1 MCERCIGIFA
11 NKKEEK
17 LTADPSKTTMI
28 RRFLHLSCFLISIS
42 FTWKVKA
49 VSSSIP
55 SANAIVKNGK
65 NEGSDHGLRTVV
77 LRFRTPKTGTI
88 VSLQINEGNRR
99 TVPLQTLMD
108 GILAQNGD
116 DSSANFECIGPSNN
130 KLDASQTFA
139 QLGLKHGALLT
150 ITPKMDTNKKDK
162 PQQKQLRNI
171 IPPFDPFPEFA
182 KPRYKD
188 KRRSIRAK
196 ANRRG
201 GMSYSDL
208 DQLADNI
215 HKLQIQTNPIISRIY
230 MCSNSAEAFVRSCK
244 NQQPKCALL
253 FGTVSKERL
262 NDTPAAAD
270 ITHRKN
276 KGGKMC
282 EVAKVHALWEP
293 QRKIQKDSNNS
304 FHYDA
309 TDLTSLTSSVQQAI
323 QLAKRL
329 KLQPVGWIYT
339 YHNNSTTSAEVPVL
353 ARDAVIAAKIQIAL
367 MKKGS
372 EEGGEVD
379 EAVSLG
385 SRFVTLALNS
395 ASGATEAFQMSD
407 QSVQMVA
414 EDIFDEEATNDS
426 TQFLKASV
434 PVIVD
439 GKETNSVDCLLCLVN
454 TGMLS
459 HIGSFSSPSSS
470 GKLSSS
476 GGLTS
481 KIKQKILSH
490 LMKKGNAKET
500 TIIQYLS
507 DFNILFGLSNL
518 LNEADINELCDIIL
532 SSKRRRSANVEM
544 SKHLQLTLEGIAS
557 V

>member
-1 MCERCIGIFA
+1 M
-11 NKKEEK
+11 
-17 LTADPSKTTMI
+17 TAGPMKTTMI
-28 RRFLHLSCFLISIS
+28 LLFLYLAWTLISIS
-42 FTWKVKA
+42 CTCEVSA
-49 VSSSIP
+49 VSSSIS

-65 NEGSDHGLRTVV
+65 SDGRDDGLRTTVV

-116 DSSANFECIGPSNN
+116 DTSTNFECIGPSNN
-130 KLDASQTFA
+130 KLDTSQTLA

-150 ITPKMDTNKKDK
+150 ISPKMHTNKKDK
-162 PQQKQLRNI
+162 PQQKQLRNV
-171 IPPFDPFPEFA
+171 IPPFDPFPQFA

-215 HKLQIQTNPIISRIY
+215 HKLEIQTNPIISRIY
-230 MCSNSAEAFVRSCK
+230 MCSNSAEAFVRSCNK

-270 ITHRKN
+270 ITQGKQ

-293 QRKIQKDSNNS
+293 QTKIPKKSANSN
-304 FHYDA
+304 HYDA
-309 TDLTSLTSSVQQAI
+309 TDLISLTSSVQQAI

-329 KLQPVGWIYT
+329 KLQPIGWIYT
-339 YHNNSTTSAEVPVL
+339 YHNNSTTSTEVPVL
-353 ARDAVIAAKIQIAL
+353 ARDVVIAAKIQIAL

-372 EEGGEVD
+372 EEGGEVN
-379 EAVSLG
+379 EAGSLG

-414 EDIFDEEATNDS
+414 EDIFEEESTNDN
-426 TQFLKASV
+426 TQFLKTSV

-459 HIGSFSSPSSS
+459 HTGSFSSSSSS

-481 KIKQKILSH
+481 KIKQKIQSH
-490 LMKKGNAKET
+490 LKKKGNAKET

-507 DFNILFGLSNL
+507 DFKILFGLSNL

-532 SSKRRRSANVEM
+532 SSKRRRSATVEL